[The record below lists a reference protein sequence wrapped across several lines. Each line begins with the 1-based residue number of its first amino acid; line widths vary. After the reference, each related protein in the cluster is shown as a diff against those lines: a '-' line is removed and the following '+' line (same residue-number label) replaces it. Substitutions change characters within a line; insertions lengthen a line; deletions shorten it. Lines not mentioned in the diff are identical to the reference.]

1 MEKRATFGSLMKY
14 GALLGLA
21 LIIIALI
28 DIYLKNFIAQ
38 DTSLIFMLLETAAY
52 VFFIYCAIRFAVKY
66 LYADNYSFVKGVK
79 VGLFVGLI
87 AAVLITVYQYI
98 EMKYIVPDVYQE
110 KIEIA
115 LDEMVARGFAEEA
128 LGPVSALMPIGF
140 VIKAFLQAILIS
152 LLASFFISPF
162 FKKQQPKN
170 FNNEQINN
178 EQLID
183 N

>member
-1 MEKRATFGSLMKY
+1 MKY

-21 LIIIALI
+21 LVIIALI

-38 DTSLIFMLLETAAY
+38 DTSLIFMLLKAAAY

-66 LYADNYSFVKGVK
+66 LYADNYSFAKGVK

-98 EMKYIVPDVYQE
+98 EMKYIIPDVYQE
-110 KIEIA
+110 QIEIA
-115 LDEMVARGFAEEA
+115 LDEMADRGISEEMMGDTVRAMFPITAAASVFFGA
-128 LGPVSALMPIGF
+128 L
-140 VIKAFLQAILIS
+140 LIS
-152 LLASFFISPF
+152 LLASLFISPF
-162 FKKQQPKN
+162 FKKQKPKN

>member
-28 DIYLKNFIAQ
+28 DIYLKNFIAH
-38 DTSLIFMLLETAAY
+38 DTSLIFMLLKAAAY

-66 LYADNYSFVKGVK
+66 LYAANYSFSKGVK

-98 EMKYIVPDVYQE
+98 EMKYIIPDVYQE
-110 KIEIA
+110 RIEIA
-115 LDEMVARGFAEEA
+115 IEEMVDRGVPEEA
-128 LGPVSALMPIGF
+128 LGSVNAMMPIGS
-140 VIKAFLQAILIS
+140 IIGSFLQALLIS
-152 LLASFFISPF
+152 LLASLFISPF

-178 EQLID
+178 EQID